1 MSHKRDCPFCGFSYA
16 GVKQG
21 REYLYH
27 DEITCEVIKM
37 RARIEELE
45 ALIDARS
52 EAADEG
58 SDDAQQPG

>member
-1 MSHKRDCPFCGFSYA
+1 MSDRRDCPFCGFSYTA
-16 GVKQG
+16 IKPG

-27 DEITCEVIKM
+27 DEITCEVTKM

-52 EAADEG
+52 EAADADDGGEG
-58 SDDAQQPG
+58 